1 MLLSLGYLETAH
13 KKDKDMITD
22 VILKE
27 KQTDQNLNGFSFEE
41 VGDDHLFTGLETPM
55 KKDAFKIS
63 DHKKK
68 EKIASLF
75 REIMDVMGLDLTDD
89 SLQGTPER
97 VAKMYIDE
105 IFSGLNPANK
115 PKAALFDNK
124 YKYNQMLVEK
134 NITFYSNCEHHFVPI
149 IGKAHVAYISSGKVI
164 GLSKLNRI
172 VQYYAKR
179 PQVQER
185 LTNQIAE
192 ELKGVLGTEDVAVII
207 DAKHL
212 CVSSRGVKDD
222 TSSTVTSYF
231 GGKFN
236 TQEKIVELTKFK
248 GIGIWTASIF
258 VMSSDI
264 FSDVFAYGD
273 ATLNKVIKNVYG
285 IEDDCFDRDLE
296 GILSKWSPHKTLVC
310 NVIWHYND
318 NVLTQTRN
326 RI

>member
-1 MLLSLGYLETAH
+1 
-13 KKDKDMITD
+13 MITE
-22 VILKE
+22 VVLKQKEISE
-27 KQTDQNLNGFSFEE
+27 KLNGFSFEE
-41 VGDDHLFTGLETPM
+41 VGDDHLFTGLQTPM
-55 KKDAFKIS
+55 KADAFKFS
-63 DHKKK
+63 DQEKK

-75 REIMDVMGLDLTDD
+75 KEIMDVMGLDLTDD
-89 SLQGTPER
+89 SLKGTPKR

-115 PKAALFDNK
+115 PKVALFDNK
-124 YKYNQMLVEK
+124 YQYNQMLVEK

-172 VQYYAKR
+172 VQYFAKR

-192 ELKGVLGTEDVAVII
+192 ELKGILDTEDVAVII

-212 CVSSRGVKDD
+212 CVSSRGIKDD

-236 TQEKIVELTKFK
+236 TQEKIVELQN
-248 GIGIWTASIF
+248 
-258 VMSSDI
+258 
-264 FSDVFAYGD
+264 
-273 ATLNKVIKNVYG
+273 TLNY
-285 IEDDCFDRDLE
+285 
-296 GILSKWSPHKTLVC
+296 
-310 NVIWHYND
+310 
-318 NVLTQTRN
+318 
-326 RI
+326 